1 MKKIILAAV
10 AVMGL
15 AAVGA
20 SAANAGV
27 RFSIG
32 IPAPVVRVWAPVVVA
47 APAPVYVAPAPV
59 VCAPVAPV
67 VYAPSVVCAPPVV
80 YAAPRVYC
88 PPAPVVRFGF
98 DFGHHYGPAYR
109 HGRW

>member
-20 SAANAGV
+20 STANAGV

-32 IPAPVVRVWAPVVVA
+32 IPAPVVRVRAPVVVA
-47 APAPVYVAPAPV
+47 APAPVYV
-59 VCAPVAPV
+59 APVAPV

>member
-1 MKKIILAAV
+1 
-10 AVMGL
+10 MGL
-15 AAVGA
+15 AAVGT
-20 SAANAGV
+20 STANAGV
-27 RFSIG
+27 RFSFG
-32 IPAPVVRVWAPVVVA
+32 IPTPVVTVRAPVVYAAPAPVVIGR

-59 VCAPVAPV
+59 VYGPP
-67 VYAPSVVCAPPVV
+67 VVCAPPVV

-98 DFGHHYGPAYR
+98 DFGHYGPAYR